1 MSVVGFDVGAKTCFI
16 AVAKNGGI
24 ETVAN
29 EYSARATP
37 AFVSFGEEQRAL
49 GTNAQQKLVTNLKNT
64 CYLFKH
70 LVGRPFEDE
79 LVKRYQ
85 PMLSYELIKM
95 EKSGR
100 VGVKVVANGEEE
112 LFSMEQILAM
122 LLGKLKQVAESS
134 MDGKLI
140 NDCVIT
146 CPFYLT
152 NSERAAWLEASK
164 IAGLNCLRLFNETT
178 ATALAYG
185 IFKTDLPEVGQD
197 PRRVVFV
204 DCGYTQT
211 TVSMA
216 HFNKGQ
222 LQMKCT
228 YGDRNL
234 GGLDFDN
241 ILVDHFAEEFKGKY
255 KIDVKTNKRA
265 EIRLGNE
272 CEKLKKQMSAN
283 ATPLSVNVE
292 CIMNDKDVSGKMK
305 RDEFVDL
312 CRSAGYLARMK
323 AVLQQ
328 CKDQLKE
335 GETLDCVEMV
345 GGSSRIPFVR
355 DLIQEVFGL
364 DAKTTMNADES
375 VSRGAALQCAMLSPT
390 FRVRDFE
397 VKDVQSHPIRIDW
410 VGSDGKP
417 GNALIFEENESVPL
431 SKVLTFTRKD
441 ISPFKVTASYQK
453 EDFSYYPEKHLGDFV
468 IGGIK
473 TPTLPGFIPENI
485 NIKLKVKL
493 RIDNHGQLVV
503 PQAVQIDKQ
512 EVPVTEEEQKKEEE
526 KKSEEKMDDKKDDK
540 TEEKAAEEAE
550 KPKITTK
557 SVKLELPVDSQ
568 MHNTLN
574 RITLDSYIAK
584 EFDMAAIDRR
594 EQDRQAAKNDVEE
607 CVYGTREKLY
617 SQYDSFAT
625 DQEKE
630 AISAI
635 LTKTEDW
642 LYEEGENETK
652 QVYINKKAEL
662 TKLSASIVLRFT
674 ESESRGAVIE
684 ELGAKI
690 QQARK
695 FLAKYQEKDETV
707 VHILEAE
714 VEKVSKATTDCGN
727 WYDNS
732 MNQIN
737 GLKKTQDPT
746 IFTANF
752 KAQLDALKTSIDK
765 IMNTPIPVKIESPYV
780 DDVEEEKK
788 EEPPVDASAEKTDA
802 QEADAAYPDKNGDE
816 KAPHMDVD

>member
-1 MSVVGFDVGAKTCFI
+1 
-16 AVAKNGGI
+16 
-24 ETVAN
+24 
-29 EYSARATP
+29 
-37 AFVSFGEEQRAL
+37 
-49 GTNAQQKLVTNLKNT
+49 
-64 CYLFKH
+64 
-70 LVGRPFEDE
+70 
-79 LVKRYQ
+79 
-85 PMLSYELIKM
+85 MLSYELIKM

-737 GLKKTQDPT
+737 VLKKTQDPT